1 MSPPARTTPRRSTP
15 GHKITSAEHT
25 ESAEIFMAITTYTHL
40 QQARNCALR
49 VASRVARRP
58 ACEQTI
64 SPGAIKLKSP
74 SRALGHHLTR
84 IRPHL
89 QQLHPLSTCAV
100 KPGTG
105 FVSRGKASYNTYRPL
120 NPFIPPKRVS
130 FLPLNA
136 KNKRIICA
144 FSPTSQVFTLS
155 LTHLQSLT
163 GTYNPAP
170 QATHALTPLFKG
182 GSAREGGIS

>member
-1 MSPPARTTPRRSTP
+1 
-15 GHKITSAEHT
+15 
-25 ESAEIFMAITTYTHL
+25 MAITTYTHL
-40 QQARNCALR
+40 QPARNCALR
-49 VASRVARRP
+49 VASRVALRP

-64 SPGAIKLKSP
+64 SPAALKLKSP
-74 SRALGHHLTR
+74 SSLLRHHLNC
-84 IRPHL
+84 IRLHL
-89 QQLHPLSTCAV
+89 RQLHPLSTCAV

-105 FVSRGKASYNTYRPL
+105 FASRGKAIYDPYRSQRA
-120 NPFIPPKRVS
+120 FIPCKPAS
-130 FLPLNA
+130 FLPLGTEITP
-136 KNKRIICA
+136 RLCA

-182 GSAREGGIS
+182 VSAREGGIL